1 MKISRSR
8 GKIMLT
14 IVLSLMIG
22 SAGFSQQQLTGVVT
36 YAGNE
41 EMPMSDV
48 TVGIYNLQDSL
59 ILSTDTDTLGIYYF
73 DSIPSG
79 QYVLRSTTK
88 QEVTGVNIDDAYILL
103 MHLLGLYEFNDIQY
117 EVADVDNTSTVTWND
132 YIAVLIN
139 YLLYDEP
146 FPAGEWKS
154 EEHFLDYSARD
165 SEEEQDTLDMWSAQT
180 GELKDISSSSGR
192 TIDFFSS
199 SHSEVE
205 VSGEEFVLNIGTSY
219 PEQING
225 FKLNLIFPVKK
236 FEVTGVEGPDENI
249 GYTINNET
257 GELKMVWINEM
268 NNLNNTTGGEKLVR
282 LSIKTKQEDISG
294 ESFYLSEKGMVLD
307 VNGKRIENIE
317 IDLPYLKHS
326 GLVKEYKLTA
336 KTYPNPFVDQMRLE
350 IQVKKDDHATI
361 SFFDLQ
367 GRLVNYLENISLTK
381 GINSIDINSQKFMPG
396 HYFYTIEFGDNIHE
410 RIHGRCY
417 RSSK

>member
-1 MKISRSR
+1 MKIFRSR

-41 EMPMSDV
+41 EMPMSDM
-48 TVGIYNLQDSL
+48 TVGLYSLQDSL
-59 ILSTDTDTLGIYYF
+59 ILSTDTDSLGIYFF

-79 QYVLRSTTK
+79 QYILRSTTT
-88 QEVTGVNIDDAYILL
+88 QEATGINIDDAYILL
-103 MHLLGLYEFNDIQY
+103 MHLLGLYEFNDMQY

-132 YIAVLIN
+132 YIIVLIN
-139 YLLYDEP
+139 YLLYNEP

-165 SEEEQDTLDMWSAQT
+165 SEEEQDTVDMWTNGTSDFNHIP
-180 GELKDISSSSGR
+180 GSGGR
-192 TIDFFSS
+192 TIDFLSS
-199 SHSEVE
+199 SYSEVE

-219 PEQING
+219 SEQING
-225 FKLNLIFPVKK
+225 FNLNLIFPVKK

-249 GYTINNET
+249 GYSINNET

-282 LSIKTKQEDISG
+282 LFIKPKQEDVSG

-307 VNGKRIENIE
+307 VNGKRIENIV

-326 GLVKEYKLTA
+326 RTVKEYKLTA

-350 IQVKKDDHATI
+350 IQVNTDDKATI

-367 GRLVNYLENISLTK
+367 GRLVNYLENIPLTK

-396 HYFYTIEFGDNIHE
+396 HYFYTIEFDNNIHE